1 MIADYADKLN
11 TYEEFKDYAD
21 MVQQFIK
28 KQKEENLPEGR
39 YDLKNGIFALVQKYT
54 TKSLD
59 GAQMESH
66 KKYCDLQYIVEG
78 TEKIYWAS
86 LRKLTVEDDRTPEA
100 DIIFYKS
107 GPEQGYTLLE
117 AGMFGFYAPE
127 DGHMPCIAVTEAQPA
142 TKIVFKIPVFLEDTL
157 HKLAFT
163 SMKMQPKVVTPGS
176 TRPSHTADKRS
187 QRGGITARQ
196 PWWM

>member
-39 YDLKNGIFALVQKYT
+39 YDLENGIFALVQKYN
-54 TKSLD
+54 TKPLE

-107 GPEQGYTLLE
+107 GPEQGYTFLE
-117 AGMFGFYAPE
+117 SGMFGFYAPE
-127 DGHMPCIAVTEAQPA
+127 DGHMPCIAVTDPQPA
-142 TKIVFKIPVFLEDTL
+142 TKIVFKIPV
-157 HKLAFT
+157 K
-163 SMKMQPKVVTPGS
+163 G
-176 TRPSHTADKRS
+176 
-187 QRGGITARQ
+187 
-196 PWWM
+196 

>member
-1 MIADYADKLN
+1 
-11 TYEEFKDYAD
+11 
-21 MVQQFIK
+21 
-28 KQKEENLPEGR
+28 
-39 YDLKNGIFALVQKYT
+39 
-54 TKSLD
+54 
-59 GAQMESH
+59 MESH

-127 DGHMPCIAVTEAQPA
+127 DGHMPCIVVTEPQPA
-142 TKIVFKIPVFLEDTL
+142 TKIVFKIPV
-157 HKLAFT
+157 K
-163 SMKMQPKVVTPGS
+163 G
-176 TRPSHTADKRS
+176 
-187 QRGGITARQ
+187 
-196 PWWM
+196 

>member
-54 TKSLD
+54 TKPLE

-107 GPEQGYTLLE
+107 GQSRTLFWRL
-117 AGMFGFYAPE
+117 ACLASTLE
-127 DGHMPCIAVTEAQPA
+127 DGHMPCIAVTEAQPRNENC
-142 TKIVFKIPVFLEDTL
+142 V
-157 HKLAFT
+157 
-163 SMKMQPKVVTPGS
+163 
-176 TRPSHTADKRS
+176 
-187 QRGGITARQ
+187 
-196 PWWM
+196 

>member
-1 MIADYADKLN
+1 
-11 TYEEFKDYAD
+11 
-21 MVQQFIK
+21 
-28 KQKEENLPEGR
+28 
-39 YDLKNGIFALVQKYT
+39 
-54 TKSLD
+54 
-59 GAQMESH
+59 MESH

-127 DGHMPCIAVTEAQPA
+127 DGHMPCIAVTEALVYIEQCIQQGFQTA
-142 TKIVFKIPVFLEDTL
+142 LTLINASVSQLIIWWQMLWVKIAL
-157 HKLAFT
+157 
-163 SMKMQPKVVTPGS
+163 
-176 TRPSHTADKRS
+176 
-187 QRGGITARQ
+187 
-196 PWWM
+196 

>member
-86 LRKLTVEDDRTPEA
+86 LRKLTVEDDRTMSTTCSCA
-100 DIIFYKS
+100 LGNIGNCFAS
-107 GPEQGYTLLE
+107 LCGTRNCGFGRCLL
-117 AGMFGFYAPE
+117 
-127 DGHMPCIAVTEAQPA
+127 
-142 TKIVFKIPVFLEDTL
+142 
-157 HKLAFT
+157 LAFF
-163 SMKMQPKVVTPGS
+163 
-176 TRPSHTADKRS
+176 
-187 QRGGITARQ
+187 ITH
-196 PWWM
+196 